1 MQGMPHSTPRIDLEH
16 SEACCTVPTPTSK
29 YVANERDTLNFRTA
43 ARIRRLA
50 MVLRRCIAE
59 IEQQARIR
67 LVGVLVRHPFV
78 AEDSDLCET

>member
-1 MQGMPHSTPRIDLEH
+1 
-16 SEACCTVPTPTSK
+16 
-29 YVANERDTLNFRTA
+29 
-43 ARIRRLA
+43 

-78 AEDSDLCET
+78 AEDSDLRET